1 MLPNAKRG
9 LGRFHFDIHNN
20 LSDSPKKSDTAECK
34 DTSVKSQAARDLVLA
49 IDSILDSRT
58 FLGGFNQA

>member
-20 LSDSPKKSDTAECK
+20 LSDSRKKSDTAECK
-34 DTSVKSQAARDLVLA
+34 DTSVKSQAARDRAVKRELDNIAHFGLR
-49 IDSILDSRT
+49 SIL
-58 FLGGFNQA
+58 